1 MIKVISQSFYEQSMD
16 MEPSSWHYDNKKV
29 ITKRAPA
36 KDEILKMGPKVT
48 LEKQVV
54 RMSRELALARQ
65 TMSIPEVRIIRMAL
79 MQISYYE
86 HYKRIRVEITADRYA
101 ELFQKSKRTAWEQLA
116 LLEKTLR
123 TSVATFMTYEL
134 GNYYET
140 DINWFSSVRYFQGR
154 LYLEFSNDML
164 EHVANFPAK
173 SEIKKSTFVSYR
185 VGEILKFNS
194 ASTIRL
200 KEAIQ
205 AQGRSFN
212 VGTACFTPRELKH
225 IFGVEQDFSYLNQK
239 VLKVGIAELAKHES
253 VVSVKLKNHGRNI
266 ERVDFRF
273 SFKQYKYEKTPPPSN
288 KGPLNQGVQTTA
300 NTH

>member
-1 MIKVISQSFYEQSMD
+1 MHKILYKPLYENLTD
-16 MEPSSWHYDNKKV
+16 MEPSSWHYDNKKAV
-29 ITKRAPA
+29 TKRAIA
-36 KDEILKMGPKVT
+36 KDEILKIGPNVT

-116 LLEKTLR
+116 LLEKTLQ
-123 TSVATFMTYEL
+123 TTVATFMTHEL

-140 DINWFSSVRYFQGR
+140 DINWFSSVRYHQGR
-154 LYLEFSNDML
+154 LYLTFSNEIL

-173 SEIKKSTFVSYR
+173 SDQKKRTFVSYR
-185 VGEILKFNS
+185 VGEILNFNS

-212 VGTACFTPRELKH
+212 TGTACFTPRELKH
-225 IFGVEQDFSYLNQK
+225 IFGIEQDFSYLNQK

-253 VVSVKLKNHGRNI
+253 VVTMKLKNHGRKI
-266 ERVDFRF
+266 ERVNFSF
-273 SFKQYKYEKTPPPSN
+273 SFKKFKYQNTTTPSI
-288 KGPLNQGVQTTA
+288 KGPLIQGVQTTTE
-300 NTH
+300 NH